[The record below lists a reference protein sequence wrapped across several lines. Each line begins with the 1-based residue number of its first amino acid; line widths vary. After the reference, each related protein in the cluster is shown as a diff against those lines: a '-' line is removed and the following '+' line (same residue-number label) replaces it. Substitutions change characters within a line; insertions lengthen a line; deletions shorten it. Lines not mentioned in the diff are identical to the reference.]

1 MSLASMPSNALAKK
15 PFLLALFSGGGGVVA
30 KTLINTITI
39 PVLLTTQGSDGFG
52 LYVLLISLLEVVL
65 MLELGFDAALIKLF
79 MDLRKRD
86 TAGYAFLLK
95 SAHGLY
101 GVTALAVLG
110 CGALLSASKLGFFH
124 VPNELA
130 SVAQQASLLIAL
142 EAALTL
148 YLGYYRSILMS
159 HGALQWIN
167 GGELLSF
174 VLAPAIGLWVLLA
187 GYGFIPY
194 MCVRLAMMMGRCVLV
209 ILQALRHEPSDKRP
223 ILHLD
228 SFMQMFKLGIHGMV
242 INVSVLVSHKLDNVI
257 IASFLPLKSLGVFEI
272 VFRFLGVAL
281 RVGSKLC
288 EGLLA
293 VFTHL
298 ANHPEDGDAQKT
310 AQSYFLR
317 MSSLNLL
324 TASLLCLLV
333 IWYYPILFAWVS
345 RDHIGIEDTWPIVW
359 VAIPIVISGCLQ
371 MPATQFLFS
380 SGHHRFLTKTSVVAA
395 ASNLI
400 LSIVLIH
407 PLGLLGVALGT
418 LIPQLIQHQGY
429 LIRKTLQALQIDGL
443 TYVRIVYG
451 HVASAVLAAILVLL
465 AARWVFQTASQF
477 QGVEIVVMSCVT
489 TAVAMA
495 VWASLMFPG
504 LLSGVLFQAVSPQAP
519 LNCEPD

>member
-1 MSLASMPSNALAKK
+1 VSTVKALAEK

-39 PVLLTTQGSDGFG
+39 PVLLTTQGADGFG
-52 LYVLLISLLEVVL
+52 LYVLLISLLEMVL
-65 MLELGFDAALIKLF
+65 MLELGVDAALIKLL
-79 MDLRKRD
+79 MELRKRD
-86 TAGYAFLLK
+86 SSGYAFLLK

-101 GVTALAVLG
+101 GVLALAVLAS
-110 CGALLSASKLGFFH
+110 GALLAASTLGFFH
-124 VPNELA
+124 VPHELA
-130 SVAQQASLLIAL
+130 NVAQQGSLLIAL

-159 HGALQWIN
+159 HGELQWIN
-167 GGELLSF
+167 WGELLSF
-174 VLAPAIGLWVLLA
+174 VLAPAMGLWVLLA
-187 GYGFIPY
+187 GWGFIPY
-194 MCVRLAMMMGRCVLV
+194 LCVRLVIMIGRCVLV
-209 ILQALRHEPSDKRP
+209 IVQACRWEPSEKRP
-223 ILHLD
+223 ILNLD
-228 SFMQMFKLGIHGMV
+228 SFGRLFKLGIHGMV

-281 RVGSKLC
+281 RIGSKLC

-298 ANHPEDGDAQKT
+298 ANHPEDVGAQKT
-310 AQSYFLR
+310 AQNYFLR

-333 IWYYPILFAWVS
+333 VWYYPSLFSWVA
-345 RDHIGIEDTWPIVW
+345 RDQIRIEDTWPIVW
-359 VAIPIVISGCLQ
+359 VAVAIVISGCVQ

-380 SGHHRFLTKTSVVAA
+380 SGHHRFLTKTSIIAT
-395 ASNLI
+395 ASNLL

-407 PLGLLGVALGT
+407 PLGLLGVALGA
-418 LIPQLIQHQGY
+418 LIPQLIQHQAY
-429 LIRKTLQALQIDGL
+429 LVVKTLQTLQIDGL

-451 HVASAVLAAILVLL
+451 HVASAIIAAIFVLL
-465 AARWVFQTASQF
+465 AARWVLNPASEP
-477 QGVEIVVMSCVT
+477 QGVEIIVMSAVVS
-489 TAVAMA
+489 AVAMG

-504 LLSGVLFQAVSPQAP
+504 FLSGFLIQPASPQAP
-519 LNCEPD
+519 LNYEPD